1 MKFRRIK
8 RLSKKNGILSLIVTG
23 LIIIGV
29 GYFISAQI
37 FEKNIEVYEPEV
49 VSNYQPDDKE
59 ETQNQAEE
67 NEEENDEKPEEANP
81 DPEPVEESQWPVVY
95 SQAEASSLTVV
106 VNKKHK
112 LPSTYAPNLKTV
124 SGAQLRPEAAD
135 ALGAMLEAASN
146 QGNSMTV
153 LSSYRSY
160 STQVNTYNGWVQRSG
175 QEAADTFS
183 ARPGHSEHQLGLA
196 VDLGDQNVPSC
207 NLEECFGDTQSGKW
221 LENNAHKY
229 GFIIRYPEGKQAI
242 TGFIYEP
249 WHLRYVGVEAATNIK
264 NSGLTMDQYYGVE
277 AGGYQ

>member
-1 MKFRRIK
+1 M
-8 RLSKKNGILSLIVTG
+8 S
-23 LIIIGV
+23 
-29 GYFISAQI
+29 
-37 FEKNIEVYEPEV
+37 
-49 VSNYQPDDKE
+49 
-59 ETQNQAEE
+59 
-67 NEEENDEKPEEANP
+67 
-81 DPEPVEESQWPVVY
+81 
-95 SQAEASSLTVV
+95 
-106 VNKKHK
+106 
-112 LPSTYAPNLKTV
+112 
-124 SGAQLRPEAAD
+124 
-135 ALGAMLEAASN
+135 
-146 QGNSMTV
+146 V

-207 NLEECFGDTQSGKW
+207 NLEECFGDTQGGKW
-221 LENNAHKY
+221 LESNAHKY
-229 GFIIRYPEGKQAI
+229 GFIIRYQEGKQAI